1 MRVCISANA
10 RTPLRLSTAYPPLC
24 FSRPA
29 GTLDSVSLSP
39 PHMHFT
45 VPLPAHE
52 SAYVCVCVCA
62 RARARACACTRGPL
76 RYLLVCFRPYE
87 GCLLQKLLG
96 FVLFCLIVS
105 ACVIV
110 CQAEPHRMCSRRTP
124 PLPPPHRNPH
134 TDTRTRMQNRA
145 HLHTALGLCDGQ
157 VRLGVCCVPLQVGR
171 VFNFLHLQFGLVAN
185 EL

>member
-1 MRVCISANA
+1 MYVRVCISANV
-10 RTPLRLSTAYPPLC
+10 RTP
-24 FSRPA
+24 
-29 GTLDSVSLSP
+29 V
-39 PHMHFT
+39 
-45 VPLPAHE
+45 
-52 SAYVCVCVCA
+52 A
-62 RARARACACTRGPL
+62 RARTPL

-105 ACVIV
+105 ACVMV
-110 CQAEPHRMCSRRTP
+110 CQAEPHRMYSWHTP
-124 PLPPPHRNPH
+124 APPPPHRNSH
-134 TDTRTRMQNRA
+134 THTRTRMQTRA
-145 HLHTALGLCDGQ
+145 HLHTALGLRNGE